1 MVIYRGG
8 VGGRKKSETWAS
20 AKNLSMCDT
29 TVLVFSKMS
38 SMKICYNKRDNG
50 YINRCHWR
58 EREERREGE
67 GEKVRMDKT
76 SLIVTNIYE
85 TLGLT
90 KLCKVFELLLFTL
103 KL

>member
-1 MVIYRGG
+1 MVTLTDVIG
-8 VGGRKKSETWAS
+8 
-20 AKNLSMCDT
+20 
-29 TVLVFSKMS
+29 
-38 SMKICYNKRDNG
+38 
-50 YINRCHWR
+50 

>member
-20 AKNLSMCDT
+20 AKSFSMSDT
-29 TVLVFSKMS
+29 IVLVFSKMS
-38 SMKICYNKRDNG
+38 SIKICYTKRDNG
-50 YINRCHWR
+50 YINRCLWT
-58 EREERREGE
+58 EREERREV

-85 TLGLT
+85 TLGLK

>member
-1 MVIYRGG
+1 M
-8 VGGRKKSETWAS
+8 S
-20 AKNLSMCDT
+20 DT
-29 TVLVFSKMS
+29 IVLAFSKMS
-38 SMKICYNKRDNG
+38 SIKICYTKRDNG
-50 YINRCHWR
+50 YINRCLWR

-85 TLGLT
+85 TLGLK